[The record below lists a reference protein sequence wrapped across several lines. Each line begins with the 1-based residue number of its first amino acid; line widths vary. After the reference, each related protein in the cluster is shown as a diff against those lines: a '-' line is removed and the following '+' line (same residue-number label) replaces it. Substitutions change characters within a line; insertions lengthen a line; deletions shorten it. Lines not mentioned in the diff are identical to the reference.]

1 MEREFRQWGY
11 KNPRSRG
18 YLHFDFRLSLK
29 TAMDYVS
36 NVENVAKHGFYPFIH
51 FSQKQI
57 RYRSN
62 EQKIKEKNCK
72 DRDLYYC
79 SHIDRYVYSFYGFEL
94 NKKYNE
100 WVKSNGLNEVAVAYR
115 TDLGKSTIHFAKQA
129 FDGIRK
135 IGPAQVF
142 VGDFTGFFDSLD
154 HLYLKE
160 RLKELLSV
168 NTLPPDY
175 YNVYKNI
182 TRYSSVELE
191 DLVRIVLKL
200 PEGVKVS
207 RDHLKDF
214 RGKSKDLAR
223 LFDPE
228 SFRGR
233 KKQLLHVNK
242 NKYGIPQGS
251 PISAVLSNIYLMKF
265 DKDINEYVTNL
276 GGFYLRY
283 CDDFILAI
291 PSEKVTL
298 EEIKRKIQQSVK
310 SIPRLILK
318 DEKLQFLRYNGSAIF
333 CGDKKTDVS
342 FLGFSF
348 DGNTIRLRDKT
359 VSRYYGRLH
368 RKIRTINY
376 QRDKNL
382 PGGGTKNL
390 YKMFSKSGVREGNF
404 LTYVNRAKRIM
415 GSQFSENI
423 TRGHFLRIRR
433 WLHKRRPM

>member
-1 MEREFRQWGY
+1 MKTKFRDWRR
-11 KNPRSRG
+11 KNSQSRS
-18 YLHFDFRLSLK
+18 YLHCDLKLSCDK
-29 TAMDYVS
+29 AWAYISDEGKVS
-36 NVENVAKHGFYPFIH
+36 RHGFYPFIH
-51 FSQKQI
+51 FSQKQV
-57 RYRSN
+57 RFRAKTS
-62 EQKIKEKNCK
+62 EKKEKDPKN
-72 DRDLYYC
+72 RDLYYC
-79 SHIDRYVYSFYGFEL
+79 AHIDRYIYSFYGFKL
-94 NKKYNE
+94 NEKYNKWLE
-100 WVKSNGLNEVAVAYR
+100 RNELSNVAVAYR
-115 TDLGKSTIHFAKQA
+115 TDLGKSTIHFAKEA
-129 FDGIRK
+129 FDGISK
-135 IGPAQVF
+135 LGSAEVF
-142 VGDFTGFFDSLD
+142 VGDFSKFFDNLD
-154 HLYLKE
+154 HFYLKQ
-160 RLKELLSV
+160 RLKDLLEV
-168 NTLPPDY
+168 THLPPDF
-175 YNVYKNI
+175 YNIYKNI
-182 TRYSSVELE
+182 TKFSFIELD
-191 DLVRIVLKL
+191 DLVRIVLNL
-200 PEGVKVS
+200 PKDVKVT
-207 RDHLKDF
+207 RNHLKDF
-214 RGKSKDLAR
+214 REKSNDLVR
-223 LFDPE
+223 LFSPE
-228 SFRGR
+228 YFRDH
-233 KKQLLHVNK
+233 KKELLHVNK
-242 NKYGIPQGS
+242 NKYGIPQGA

-318 DEKLQFLRYNGSAIF
+318 DEKLQFLHYNSSVIL

-348 DGNTIRLRDKT
+348 DGSIIRLRDKT

-423 TRGHFLRIRR
+423 TRGHFLRIHR
-433 WLHKRRPM
+433 WLHKRRSM